1 LANHA
6 SALKR
11 ARQNE
16 ARHQRNRMTKTRL
29 KHVVKTVRQEA
40 AAKAVDAAR
49 VKLNA
54 AKAVIDKAAKKG
66 VIHKKTA
73 ARKISRLARLVNT
86 LQA

>member
-16 ARHQRNRMTKTRL
+16 TRSLRNRATKTRV
-29 KHVVKTVRQEA
+29 KHMVKTVRQGV
-40 AAKAVDAAR
+40 AAKSAEEAG
-49 VKLNA
+49 VKLNS
-54 AKAVIDKAAKKG
+54 AKALIDKAAKKG

-73 ARKISRLARLVNT
+73 ARKISRLAKLVNM
-86 LQA
+86 LKA